1 MSRAHALSLALS
13 VLTLAVGCSDDG
25 AASSTGGG
33 GTGGSGT
40 TGTGGNGGAGGGTSG
55 TGGADIACGA
65 QLTCTGADVCIEEV
79 YEPTNCAPLI
89 PPDVACPGDKF
100 QTFCG
105 GAGEICCC
113 DAPAPSTFTCDAGT
127 ACGGTVDCSCLTCP
141 MGKQCIAVGSETSGM
156 FRCEEPP
163 KP

>member
-1 MSRAHALSLALS
+1 MSRAPRILIALWLGTAS
-13 VLTLAVGCSDDG
+13 VGCGDDG
-25 AASSTGGG
+25 TATSTGAGG
-33 GTGGSGT
+33 AGGSGSTSGSGGSGT
-40 TGTGGNGGAGGGTSG
+40 TSGAGG
-55 TGGADIACGA
+55 AIACGT
-65 QLTCTGADVCIEEV
+65 QLTCTGSDVCIEEV
-79 YEPTNCAPLI
+79 YEPTNCTSLM
-89 PPDVACPGDKF
+89 PPDVACPGDKL

-113 DAPAPSTFTCDAGT
+113 DAPAPSTFTCDAG
-127 ACGGTVDCSCLTCP
+127 AGCGATVDCTCLTCP